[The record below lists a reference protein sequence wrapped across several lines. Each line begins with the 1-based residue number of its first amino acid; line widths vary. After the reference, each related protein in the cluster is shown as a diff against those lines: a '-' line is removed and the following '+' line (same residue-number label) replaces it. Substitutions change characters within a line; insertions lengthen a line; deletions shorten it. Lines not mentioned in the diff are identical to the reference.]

1 MLGSGAGRDQG
12 TLRMS
17 YQLTLTPA
25 ATPTDNAVP
34 EPATVIMFALVA
46 PLILWRRRHSLRIS

>member
-1 MLGSGAGRDQG
+1 MTKG

-17 YQLTLTPA
+17 HQLTLKPVDTPTD
-25 ATPTDNAVP
+25 TPTDNAVP

-46 PLILWRRRHSLRIS
+46 PLVLWRRRHSLRIS